1 MEGNGEYGGTWED
14 IRGHGRIRKDIGGYG
29 MIWGGTGV
37 MVGPVQ
43 YYTVLYYIT
52 IQNITAVQ
60 YNTILYYNTLKYS
73 IVLQFST
80 IQYCITIHYNIL

>member
-14 IRGHGRIRKDIGGYG
+14 IRGHGRIRKDIRGYG

-43 YYTVLYYIT
+43 YYTVL
-52 IQNITAVQ
+52 
-60 YNTILYYNTLKYS
+60 
-73 IVLQFST
+73 
-80 IQYCITIHYNIL
+80 